1 MYTHRTLSHDLAG
14 DSREGQRGF
23 VCGLAYWN
31 WERERVGSG
40 TRNLAFPIFK
50 CSPHTHSMAWE
61 GKPFSIMGHGSTY
74 LRHLTGWL

>member
-50 CSPHTHSMAWE
+50 CSPHTHIVWHGKGSRFTSRGMAAL
-61 GKPFSIMGHGSTY
+61 I
-74 LRHLTGWL
+74 